1 MATST
6 TSAAV
11 CGTVLDIQELQD
23 MIRCHLTT
31 KDLKACTLVCQQW
44 NRHFDPHLWHRV
56 TIWKKG
62 QKRPLLKRHGM
73 HVKDMSCLYFDKS
86 TLKAVLRHCPNIE
99 HLYIR
104 LDQKSM
110 WIQYK
115 HLESLFI
122 RLQDQLTNL
131 HILFDAAFFEPAFL
145 WSMNRLTRL
154 THLRVDPHFLEDRDP
169 SFSPPEYYT
178 SLLECC
184 PTLRTLK
191 FYYGPY
197 FGGELEDER
206 WTQNAFKKWI
216 RGILDPRRQDRLP
229 SSPIDAITRRAG
241 TSVGGGGSAHRI
253 NPEMQERLKPG
264 SPIPQQFNLRSLQLQ
279 PPVMNLPTFLAI
291 ARQSPSMESLAL
303 GGQWGDFHL
312 EIWTELSTLCPHLR
326 ELEIKF
332 YGKIKDF
339 PTIAT
344 FVTLF
349 PRLESIS
356 LVRQLLDKDPDLST
370 LGDSLRRH
378 KQLYGS
384 PHPFKSLEITGTI
397 RQQFPIIVDTIT
409 LPVAL
414 ESFKIGNI
422 IRHSRFLETD
432 PPPPIPSPA
441 KMLELT
447 TASWPCH
454 VSLTTLDISS
464 VIFPDKATTFQFF
477 GRLQDFTRLRT
488 LHFWL
493 FHLRDMI
500 CHVDSIK
507 VQPGDADVTP
517 LDISEHSSGD
527 EDVPP
532 LDLSDS
538 SSGDP
543 NTPVLGTGI
552 NININNNHFDGI
564 DNSNDNIAI
573 SNSNDDIVIS
583 NAIFA
588 NNNFSSS
595 SISLQSLSSSSSA
608 DSHNS
613 SNPNP
618 SSTGNIRIPS
628 LTLTFPTIQRVQLAP
643 VFEMLRSGLGPAI
656 TMHEARLLI
665 NAMPSMVQFD
675 LSSCAGTLL
684 EVARLQREY
693 PALKIRH

>member
-1 MATST
+1 MTTASSST
-6 TSAAV
+6 AV
-11 CGTVLDIQELQD
+11 CDTVLDIQELQD
-23 MIRCHLTT
+23 IIRSHLAT
-31 KDLKACTLVCQQW
+31 KDLKDCTLVCRRW
-44 NRHFDPHLWHRV
+44 NRYFDPHLWYRV

-86 TLKAVLRHCPNIE
+86 TLKAILRHCPNIE

-122 RLQDQLTNL
+122 HLQDQLTNL
-131 HILFDAAFFEPAFL
+131 QILFDAAFFEPAFL
-145 WSMNRLTRL
+145 WSINRLTRL
-154 THLRVDPHFLEDRDP
+154 THMRVDPHFLEDRDP
-169 SFSPPEYYT
+169 SFSPPEYYS

-206 WTQNAFKKWI
+206 WTQSAFKKWV

-229 SSPIDAITRRAG
+229 LSPMDAITRRAG
-241 TSVGGGGSAHRI
+241 TSAREGGIAHRI
-253 NPEMQERLKPG
+253 KPEMQERLKPE
-264 SPIPQQFNLRSLQLQ
+264 SPIPHQYNLRSLQLQ
-279 PPVMNLPTFLAI
+279 PPAMNLPTFLAI
-291 ARQSPSMESLAL
+291 VRQSPSIESLAL
-303 GGQWGDFHL
+303 GGQWSDFHL

-339 PTIAT
+339 PAMAT
-344 FVTLF
+344 LVTLF
-349 PRLESIS
+349 PRLESVS
-356 LVRQLLDKDPDLST
+356 FVRQILDKDPDLST
-370 LGDSLRRH
+370 LDDSLRRH
-378 KQLYGS
+378 KQLYGI

-397 RQQFPIIVDTIT
+397 RQQFPIIMNTIT

-432 PPPPIPSPA
+432 PAPPTPSPA
-441 KMLELT
+441 RMLDLT
-447 TASWPCH
+447 TTPWACH
-454 VSLTTLDISS
+454 ASLTTLDISS

-477 GRLQDFTRLRT
+477 GRLQEFTRLRT

-507 VQPGDADVTP
+507 VQSADADVTP
-517 LDISEHSSGD
+517 LDIGDHNSGD

-532 LDLSDS
+532 LDLSDLN
-538 SSGDP
+538 SGDDS
-543 NTPVLGTGI
+543 TPALETGE
-552 NININNNHFDGI
+552 NINIDSDPIDGVENTSDYIITGDSNNDI
-564 DNSNDNIAI
+564 II
-573 SNSNDDIVIS
+573 S
-583 NAIFA
+583 
-588 NNNFSSS
+588 NNFSSS

-608 DSHNS
+608 
-613 SNPNP
+613 
-618 SSTGNIRIPS
+618 GNIRIPS
-628 LTLTFPTIQRVQLAP
+628 LTLNFPCIRRVQLAP

-665 NAMPSMVQFD
+665 DAMPSMVQFD